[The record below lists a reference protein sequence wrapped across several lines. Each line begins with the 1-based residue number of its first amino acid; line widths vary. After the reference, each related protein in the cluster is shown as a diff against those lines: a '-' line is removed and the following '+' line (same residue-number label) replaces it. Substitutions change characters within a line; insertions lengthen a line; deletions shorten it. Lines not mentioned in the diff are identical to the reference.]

1 MIEFQELI
9 NFIRKE
15 VNKSLGKIPIP
26 KTPTYLY
33 DPIRYSIKGSGK
45 RFRPILVHLVG
56 RAHNLDPNIIMNI
69 SLSIELLHNFTLIH
83 DDIMDKDTMRHGQK
97 TIHAKWDKSAAILAG
112 DGIFVLSQI
121 ILSSIPKNSNEI
133 FSHFN
138 KATLEICE
146 GQALD
151 KEFENNNKIKEE
163 QYLDMI
169 DKKTGALLSISSTL
183 GPIYNGVDHNLIK
196 YYNNFGRSLGKGFQ
210 LHDDLLEITS
220 NQKKMGKN
228 IGSDLAEG
236 KQTMMVIKARNS
248 FPNEWNDIIEKSN
261 ETELISNCK
270 KFFIEKGILEKTRLL
285 AESYFNDARDNL
297 KNIKNINT
305 DELFKFIY
313 LLEKR
318 TF

>member
-1 MIEFQELI
+1 MK
-9 NFIRKE
+9 NFDKRISYFRDLLDSNLK
-15 VNKSLGKIPIP
+15 KIYKQGPQSLV
-26 KTPTYLY
+26 
-33 DPIRYSIKGSGK
+33 DPINYVLSGVGK
-45 RFRPILVHLVG
+45 RFRPILTM
-56 RAHNLDPNIIMNI
+56 IIADINNVPI
-69 SLSIELLHNFTLIH
+69 KEVLYPAISIEMLHNFTLIH

-220 NQKKMGKN
+220 NQEKMGKTL
-228 IGSDLAEG
+228 GSDLAQG

-270 KFFIEKGILEKTRLL
+270 KFFIEKGILEITRLL
-285 AESYFNDARDNL
+285 ADSYFKDARDNL

-305 DELFKFIY
+305 DELFKFID